1 MTERNPREGIREEL
15 RQKIMEQLQ
24 ECSRMEDDE
33 SYEQIDRAST
43 GKKGQELISAYLKSG
58 CGSGAV
64 LYDSLSPSGHLT
76 GAVDDRNVTEISR

>member
-33 SYEQIDRAST
+33 LYEQIDRAIRE
-43 GKKGQELISAYLKSG
+43 KGGYRLIPIFRL
-58 CGSGAV
+58 
-64 LYDSLSPSGHLT
+64 
-76 GAVDDRNVTEISR
+76 

>member
-33 SYEQIDRAST
+33 LYEQISPVDVASWVVH
-43 GKKGQELISAYLKSG
+43 Y
-58 CGSGAV
+58 
-64 LYDSLSPSGHLT
+64 
-76 GAVDDRNVTEISR
+76 

>member
-33 SYEQIDRAST
+33 LYEQIDCAIRE
-43 GKKGQELISAYLKSG
+43 KGRNYFCLLKSG
-58 CGSGAV
+58 CGSGAAFM
-64 LYDSLSPSGHLT
+64 T
-76 GAVDDRNVTEISR
+76 AFAVWTSYRSC

>member
-33 SYEQIDRAST
+33 LYEQIDRAIRE
-43 GKKGQELISAYLKSG
+43 KGRNYFCLLKSG
-58 CGSGAV
+58 CGSGAAFMTV
-64 LYDSLSPSGHLT
+64 FGVWIFYRSC
-76 GAVDDRNVTEISR
+76 